1 MQKLEDKDGDSMS
14 DDDDESEDEKDL
26 DMEED
31 DGEISDNLV
40 EFKTTI
46 VDILKDNKL
55 VTKRSAKM
63 DITDFLQLLSLFNK
77 SGIHFR

>member
-1 MQKLEDKDGDSMS
+1 MQKLDDKDGDSMS

-26 DMEED
+26 DMDED